1 MAYLAGS
8 AYLEWLERQRPD
20 QPDILQRLW
29 KQLASSRHRLFPA
42 AFAATF
48 GFSAQDGYQRFQ
60 AELSHDALEWE
71 ARLKAQGLREGELW
85 TRVRG
90 AVSSLGVSPDGG
102 RLVACLETS
111 RDPGL
116 RVWDLTAPAAR
127 GTRPDPALADPFNG
141 VADAPPEFTPPVT
154 VARLPTLDHR
164 LPREPRWVDDRT
176 IQFQLK
182 RPDREGILHPATA
195 VWRPGVGVETHPGPL
210 PESPGPVLAPIHR
223 QGRWVLEWEGQ
234 TLPLTGQVAGPGWVD
249 ARRQVVYAACD
260 LEGIWNL
267 VQVPFRREEGVLRF
281 DPPRRLTRTPAAA
294 WNPAP
299 TPDGRWLYY
308 TSLDARGTE
317 IRRLDLGLPPLGEA
331 PAPEPRILAP
341 RAVMPPPPQAE
352 ALPAPV
358 PAPPSAP
365 YRARDNLWNRAAA
378 GLSVTPSGSSFL
390 VGAAGSDLLGR
401 ASWQVLAGLG
411 DSAGPRGA
419 ALGASSSAWPWKPS
433 AMVFSALE
441 RPSRQRFVP
450 VPADQERRGGE
461 LALAYDDL
469 GATRYW
475 VSPSA
480 AWERVQLLDPDGSAA
495 PLRRSV
501 LSLRSGLDWLR
512 ARGAWGLDLAPGL
525 QGYRGRTDAPG
536 RPGPGRPCAPPC
548 GCAWKLRSC
557 PSPSWASRAA
567 PRGMPGKASAW
578 AA

>member
-1 MAYLAGS
+1 MVEIRVRALCLLATAAAVAGPPARMAPYAAWRTVATAHYRIHYPPALASWAEEVAGRIEWIHEQVTARVGYQSPGPIQVVLGDPVGEPNGLAVPLIPAPFVVLWRTEPRSDSLLGTFPDSWTEVLMAHELTHIHHLTRPDRPWDRPGHTTSLFRLPLGPLAWKAPRWVSEGYATLLEGRITGSGRPNSVQRAAVLRQWARAGKLPAYGNLNGSEGFLGSSMAYLAGS

-116 RVWDLTAPAAR
+116 RVWDLTAPPAR

-210 PESPGPVLAPIHR
+210 PGSPGPVLAPIHR

-234 TLPLTGQVAGPGWVD
+234 TLPLTGQVAGPGVGGC
-249 ARRQVVYAACD
+249 APAGGVCRLRPGRH
-260 LEGIWNL
+260 LEPGAG
-267 VQVPFRREEGVLRF
+267 P
-281 DPPRRLTRTPAAA
+281 
-294 WNPAP
+294 
-299 TPDGRWLYY
+299 
-308 TSLDARGTE
+308 
-317 IRRLDLGLPPLGEA
+317 LPPGGGRPALRSA
-331 PAPEPRILAP
+331 PAPDPHPRRRLEPGP
-341 RAVMPPPPQAE
+341 DP
-352 ALPAPV
+352 
-358 PAPPSAP
+358 
-365 YRARDNLWNRAAA
+365 
-378 GLSVTPSGSSFL
+378 
-390 VGAAGSDLLGR
+390 GR
-401 ASWQVLAGLG
+401 
-411 DSAGPRGA
+411 P
-419 ALGASSSAWPWKPS
+419 
-433 AMVFSALE
+433 
-441 RPSRQRFVP
+441 
-450 VPADQERRGGE
+450 
-461 LALAYDDL
+461 LALL
-469 GATRYW
+469 H
-475 VSPSA
+475 
-480 AWERVQLLDPDGSAA
+480 Q
-495 PLRRSV
+495 
-501 LSLRSGLDWLR
+501 
-512 ARGAWGLDLAPGL
+512 
-525 QGYRGRTDAPG
+525 PG
-536 RPGPGRPCAPPC
+536 RPGHGDPPAGPGTAAPGRGPRPGTPDP
-548 GCAWKLRSC
+548 G
-557 PSPSWASRAA
+557 SPRGDAA
-567 PRGMPGKASAW
+567 PAPG
-578 AA
+578 